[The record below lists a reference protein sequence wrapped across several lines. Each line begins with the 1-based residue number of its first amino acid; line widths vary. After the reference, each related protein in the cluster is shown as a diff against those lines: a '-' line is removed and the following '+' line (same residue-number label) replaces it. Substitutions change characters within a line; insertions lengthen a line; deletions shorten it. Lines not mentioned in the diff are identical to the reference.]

1 MKVENEMQNYNFL
14 LPSLS
19 ISNVDRLVDRWSDTG
34 AEDVACLEGADMHF
48 TWYTQDIARAC
59 IHA

>member
-34 AEDVACLEGADMHF
+34 AEDVA
-48 TWYTQDIARAC
+48 
-59 IHA
+59 